1 MMMRLAVVLSALVC
15 STLSVELRRD
25 ESWPPPEVLRAL
37 KVAHDFCAPKTGVLE
52 EHIKEF
58 SDGVEHIEDDA
69 LKCYMNCLFHE
80 FEVVDD
86 TGHVHFEKLFDRL
99 PESMRDIALPIIK
112 NCMEPVGA
120 NLCEK
125 AYWLHK
131 CWKTQDPRHYF
142 LA

>member
-1 MMMRLAVVLSALVC
+1 MMKLVILLSALVC
-15 STLSVELRRD
+15 SALSVELRRD
-25 ESWPPPEVLRAL
+25 ESYPPPAVLRVI
-37 KVAHDFCAPKTGVLE
+37 KIAHDVCAPKTGVKE

-58 SDGVEHIEDDA
+58 SDGEAIEDPA

-86 TGHVHFEKLFDRL
+86 TGHVHFEKLYNRL
-99 PESMRDIALPIIK
+99 PAELKDRARAVIDKCL
-112 NCMEPVGA
+112 EPVGDD
-120 NLCEK
+120 LCEK

-131 CWKTQDPRHYF
+131 CWKTEDPSHYF

>member
-1 MMMRLAVVLSALVC
+1 MMMIRFAVFLSALVC
-15 STLSVELRRD
+15 SVLSVELRRD
-25 ESWPPPEVLRAL
+25 ETYPPPELLRAI
-37 KVAHDFCAPKTGVLE
+37 KIAHDVCVPQTGVLE

-58 SDGVEHIEDDA
+58 SDGEAIEDAA

-86 TGHVHFEKLFDRL
+86 TGHVHFEKLYNRI
-99 PESMRDIALPIIK
+99 PESMKERAKVTMDKCLD
-112 NCMEPVGA
+112 PVGA
-120 NLCEK
+120 DLCEK

-131 CWKTQDPRHYF
+131 CWKTNDPSHYF